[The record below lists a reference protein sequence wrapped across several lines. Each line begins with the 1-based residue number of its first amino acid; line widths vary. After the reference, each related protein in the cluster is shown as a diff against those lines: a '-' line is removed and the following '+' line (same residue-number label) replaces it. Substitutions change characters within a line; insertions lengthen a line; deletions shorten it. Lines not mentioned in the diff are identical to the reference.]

1 MSLEDYFEIESIVE
15 AFSKY
20 RHEWTD
26 EDVSSV
32 VNISKE
38 TRVIKL
44 VLEVFEPIYRLAIR
58 GDINEPFSFQS
69 YMMSCLN
76 LKSVSLIK

>member
-26 EDVSSV
+26 ENVSSV

-44 VLEVFEPIYRLAIR
+44 VLEAFEPIYRLAIR

-69 YMMSCLN
+69 YMMSYLN

>member
-1 MSLEDYFEIESIVE
+1 MSLEYYFERESIIE
-15 AFSKY
+15 TFSKY

-26 EDVSSV
+26 ENVSSV

-44 VLEVFEPIYRLAIR
+44 VLKVFEPIYRLAIR
-58 GDINEPFSFQS
+58 GDINEPFSLQS
-69 YMMSCLN
+69 YMMSYLS
-76 LKSVSLIK
+76 LKSVSRIK